1 MYTSLIIGLLIKNK
15 PEDKDTFEWIIKN
28 DKDHRFSRS
37 IVVLLSLASNTMDLS
52 TGDVVEPYFI
62 NMNLYMISNIPTLS
76 ETSDKCT
83 KRITNAVYEI
93 MKDIVSKG
101 R

>member
-1 MYTSLIIGLLIKNK
+1 
-15 PEDKDTFEWIIKN
+15 
-28 DKDHRFSRS
+28 
-37 IVVLLSLASNTMDLS
+37 MDLS
-52 TGDVVEPYFI
+52 TADVVEPYFI